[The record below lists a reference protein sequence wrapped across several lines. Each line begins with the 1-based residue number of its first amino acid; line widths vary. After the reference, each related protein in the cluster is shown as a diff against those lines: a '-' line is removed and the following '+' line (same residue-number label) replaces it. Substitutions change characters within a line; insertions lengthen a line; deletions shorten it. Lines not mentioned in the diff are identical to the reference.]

1 MNGKGKFT
9 SHKGSKFQEGQ
20 SVFIKQRC
28 KFINCFITYDK
39 YLLHKDH
46 RNFDA
51 VVFNSRE
58 IVDLSPNEIDLT
70 RSVDQKYIFRS
81 LQFPEDY
88 PICNQFFDN
97 FFNWTWT
104 YNLDSDIPHKKKGI
118 AWIVN
123 KCKTKVKHQ
132 EFVRELNKELKL
144 YNYTIDIYGTCGDN
158 KCPGSRIIN
167 CLKIVEKNYFFQLI
181 VEDTIAE
188 DYVSEKMVKAMTR
201 IVIPIVLG
209 SSDYNNFLPPG
220 SYINAQ
226 SFDMKKLGAII
237 DYLIRNPTIY
247 GYFFDWKNYYYYTE
261 EGVKPA
267 LYSHVVEIE

>member
-104 YNLDSDIPHKKKGI
+104 YNLDSDIPQPLLNIFNSDNKLVGPKKNMTWTKIMDHNSRILSKISSKKKGI

-123 KCKTKVKHQ
+123 KCKNKVKHQ
-132 EFVRELNKELKL
+132 EFVRELSKELKL

-167 CLKIVEKNYFFQLI
+167 CLKMVEKNYFFQLI
-181 VEDTIAE
+181 MEDTFAE

-209 SSDYNNFLPPG
+209 SSDYN
-220 SYINAQ
+220 
-226 SFDMKKLGAII
+226 K
-237 DYLIRNPTIY
+237 
-247 GYFFDWKNYYYYTE
+247 
-261 EGVKPA
+261 
-267 LYSHVVEIE
+267 